1 MKSILALPN
10 FYQRLIVGSGLAFF
24 LALSLTYSHT
34 QPWDWLFFIP
44 LALISTIA
52 LQEFYTLAKR
62 VNHTPLVALG
72 LLTSILSLLAW
83 FLGFSPILILLFAF
97 VGAIFFYL
105 QTQQTALATIAITF
119 FGLLYITLPM
129 ALLLD
134 IQFAPEPSTS
144 FWTILIIVATK
155 GADIFAYLVGK
166 TFGKHMLCPRLS
178 PKKTVEGALG
188 GLLGSTII
196 TWLLIAGDPLE
207 RVALGLV
214 MGFFAIA
221 GDLFESIFKR
231 DAQLKDSGHIP
242 GLGGALDLID
252 SLLFTTPVVYLY
264 LVSQEI
270 I

>member
-1 MKSILALPN
+1 
-10 FYQRLIVGSGLAFF
+10 
-24 LALSLTYSHT
+24 
-34 QPWDWLFFIP
+34 
-44 LALISTIA
+44 
-52 LQEFYTLAKR
+52 
-62 VNHTPLVALG
+62 
-72 LLTSILSLLAW
+72 
-83 FLGFSPILILLFAF
+83 
-97 VGAIFFYL
+97 
-105 QTQQTALATIAITF
+105 
-119 FGLLYITLPM
+119 M

-134 IQFAPEPSTS
+134 IQFAPKPSTS
-144 FWTILIIVATK
+144 FWTIFIIVSTK

-196 TWLLIAGDPLE
+196 TWILVVGDPLA
-207 RVALGLV
+207 RVALGLFV
-214 MGFFAIA
+214 GFFAIA